1 MVYVKAYQEKL
12 FAIHAHTLIH
22 TSLGLQVINTVNL
35 IYKYLDRF
43 IFCFTMN
50 YGQKKIV
57 ILE

>member
-50 YGQKKIV
+50 YGQKK
-57 ILE
+57 